1 MTVTSYAER
10 DFLPTEYLA
19 QRRRR
24 RSVKFSFAASAGL
37 LIGLTVLSGYQYR
50 VLAGLREEYARLLAE
65 ATGRAQ
71 AAGSLQAI
79 SQRLAQREER
89 ADWLARIAYQTPPS
103 HVLPAVLALLP
114 DQIVLENIT
123 WQRSP
128 SAGGGHV
135 VTGGMV
141 SPAVGE
147 DREAADQAALER
159 LRQDLETAQVQITL
173 QGQARELRAIHQY
186 VMELTHSGR
195 FDSVRLD
202 SVEDSAETQG
212 AGDHLFR
219 ISLTMKAS
227 PIGGTKAVE
236 RQAVGPPLAAI
247 PQHGS

>member
-1 MTVTSYAER
+1 MTVIAYADR
-10 DFLPTEYLA
+10 DFLPTEYVA
-19 QRRRR
+19 RRRRR
-24 RSVKFSFAASAGL
+24 RSVKLSFAASAGL

-71 AAGSLQAI
+71 ASGSLQAI
-79 SQRLAQREER
+79 SERLAQKEER

-114 DQIVLENIT
+114 DDIVLEDIT
-123 WQRSP
+123 WQRKP
-128 SAGGGHV
+128 SAGGDNV
-135 VTGGMV
+135 VAGGMV
-141 SPAVGE
+141 IPAVGE
-147 DREAADQAALER
+147 DREAADKAALER

-173 QGQARELRAIHQY
+173 QGRARELRAIHQY
-186 VMELTHSGR
+186 VMELNHSGR

-212 AGDHLFR
+212 AGDNLFR

-227 PIGGTKAVE
+227 PIGGTKASE
-236 RQAVGPPLAAI
+236 KQAAGPPLAVT
-247 PQHGS
+247 P